1 MVLKY
6 CQNVLLKNGKFYLA
20 AIWGLTTILY
30 LQKFGIVSNM
40 EASKYINEAELL
52 IKNGSFSASRYWFYS
67 ITIFII
73 TIALKLKIGL
83 TGAFILQAILNLYA
97 YLFFYKALKKAF
109 QMPATAF
116 FIIVYLLI
124 FWPYQNWVVFLFTES
139 AFFSLILILF
149 SAIILYRPE
158 SVKNILLICIAL
170 VLVIMSRPL
179 GILFGGSIYLYL
191 FYSANNKWK
200 IILGCCSLFLLAFAF
215 YTINTIFSTIK
226 DWSITQA
233 FEQESVICDLPTTTP
248 SFTKL
253 NLATSGNPVY
263 HLYYYLTHNFSHF
276 LHFASLKLQYFFLM
290 TRPFYSKAHN
300 YFLLIDTI
308 TVYLLMIGSF
318 FIKKIKFD
326 KGLSIFL
333 ITSIA
338 LYTLTIIIQCD
349 DYQNRFILSIYP
361 FFVILAARTIE
372 HFILHFFKNH
382 KQTAG
387 TGIEKTVL

>member
-1 MVLKY
+1 MILKTFMKVLNNNSKISIA
-6 CQNVLLKNGKFYLA
+6 V
-20 AIWGLTTILY
+20 IWLFSTLLY
-30 LQKFGIVSNM
+30 LKLFGIVTNL
-40 EASKYINEAELL
+40 EAGKYIDEAGTF
-52 IKNGSFSASRYWFYS
+52 ISNGAFSAPRYWFYS

-83 TGAFILQAILNLYA
+83 TGAFIIQAILNLYA
-97 YLFFYKALKKAF
+97 YLFFYKALKNAF

-124 FWPYQNWVVFLFTES
+124 FWPYQSWIVFLFTES

-149 SAIILYRPE
+149 SILISYKPE

-200 IILGCCSLFLLAFAF
+200 IILGCCSLLLLAFSF
-215 YTINTIFSTIK
+215 YAINTIFSTIK

-276 LHFASLKLQYFFLM
+276 LHFAGMKLQYFFLM

-300 YFLLIDTI
+300 YFLLINTI
-308 TVYLLMIGSF
+308 IVYLLMIGSF
-318 FIKKIKFD
+318 FIKKIKFH
-326 KGLSIFL
+326 KGAGVFL
-333 ITSIA
+333 ISSIA

-361 FFVILAARTIE
+361 FFVIFAARTIE
-372 HFILHFFKNH
+372 HLILHFFKNH